1 LNYGGA
7 NQCQRLDG
15 EGSGKKGQDASQLS
29 RCDEVP
35 WKSPRWFGASV
46 AVFVECPKTRIAFWR
61 GKRPAV
67 SVELG
72 RIHIVCCPPYVFFC
86 FHAFFAPAG
95 VHNQDGMKCCADLVE
110 TFMVNRFGCI
120 MLVKMWHFVAFGN
133 PKRTIS

>member
-1 LNYGGA
+1 MPDDEDSLLKRQTACSVRRIGA
-7 NQCQRLDG
+7 DTYRL
-15 EGSGKKGQDASQLS
+15 LS
-29 RCDEVP
+29 TIC
-35 WKSPRWFGASV
+35 
-46 AVFVECPKTRIAFWR
+46 
-61 GKRPAV
+61 
-67 SVELG
+67 
-72 RIHIVCCPPYVFFC
+72 VFFG